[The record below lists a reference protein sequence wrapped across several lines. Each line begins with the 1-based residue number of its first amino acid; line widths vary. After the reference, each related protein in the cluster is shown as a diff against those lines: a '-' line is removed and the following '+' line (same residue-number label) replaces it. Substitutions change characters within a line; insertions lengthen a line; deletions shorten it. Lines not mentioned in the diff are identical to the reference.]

1 MLKLDY
7 KEVFIP
13 YDDMSLTGKK
23 IADTVGI
30 VLFIAFVAGL
40 MITGD
45 YWLMWWSYEYLG
57 PAVKLY
63 IGLGL
68 LLITF
73 TLLMILFA
81 ALEGFYLPY
90 IKFKRTIKK
99 AK

>member
-23 IADTVGI
+23 IVDTVGI
-30 VLFIAFVAGL
+30 TLFIVYVVG
-40 MITGD
+40 MMVTGD
-45 YWLMWWSYEYLG
+45 YWLMWRSYGYLG

-68 LLITF
+68 LLIPF

-99 AK
+99 DK